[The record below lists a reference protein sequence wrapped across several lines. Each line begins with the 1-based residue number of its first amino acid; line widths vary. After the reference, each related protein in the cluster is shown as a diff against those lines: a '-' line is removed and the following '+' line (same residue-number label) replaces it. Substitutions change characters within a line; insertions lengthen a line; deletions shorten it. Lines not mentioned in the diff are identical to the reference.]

1 MKRMNIPDKVVNRL
15 TLYHFILDDLR
26 EDEKYISSSKI
37 AQLLNIDNSQI
48 RKDLKYL
55 DKPGKAR
62 LGYDAKIL
70 KKAIEEKLGFKQ
82 TKDAFIIGAGNL
94 GSALAKYSSFQD
106 YGLNVLAMFDNNP
119 NVIGT
124 TINGKEV
131 FDITRVGNL
140 SQRLGVDIAILT
152 VPRESAKSVANYL
165 AGSGIKYIWNFT
177 TCILDVHKDVK
188 VWNENLV
195 GSFLQFTNNNEVKEN
210 KNG

>member
-1 MKRMNIPDKVVNRL
+1 MKIPDKVIRRL

-37 AQLLNIDNSQI
+37 SQLLNIDNSQV

-62 LGYDAKIL
+62 IGYDAKIL

-82 TKDAFIIGAGNL
+82 TKDVFIIGAGNL
-94 GSALAKYSSFQD
+94 GSALAKYSNFQN

-119 NVIGT
+119 NKIGT

-131 FDITRVGNL
+131 FDITKVGNL
-140 SQRLGVDIAILT
+140 SQRLGVEIAILT

-177 TCILDVHKDVK
+177 TCILDVPEEVK
-188 VWNENLV
+188 VWNENLI
-195 GSFLQFTNNNEVKEN
+195 GSFLQFTNNDEVKEN
-210 KNG
+210 KNDK